1 VIASGALQTALYA
14 ALNGAI
20 GAAVY
25 DEVPAGAT
33 GPYVVIGEGTERPW
47 DTMSD
52 SGSEE
57 TVTLHAWSKATG
69 TLEVKTLMA
78 AVDAVLH
85 DARLTLTGATMVIM
99 RREFVEVFKEPDDA
113 GGTWRHGVMRYRALL
128 TQ

>member
-1 VIASGALQTALYA
+1 VIASGALQTAIYA

-25 DEVPAGAT
+25 DEVPPGAA

-57 TVTLHAWSKATG
+57 TVTLHAWSKAKG
-69 TLEVKTLMA
+69 SLQVKALLA

-99 RREFVEVFKEPDDA
+99 RREFAEVFKEPAEA
-113 GGTWRHGVMRYRALL
+113 GETWRHGVMRYRVLL